1 MTGRLL
7 IVKWEFLPGASLI
20 IIIIAKGAIQAGP
33 TLKLLRI
40 DADPQGRRNCASG
53 RAELPAGTTIRSPAR
68 QETSRHD
75 LCLSQVNCLGD
86 PRDHDGV
93 VTAPGHNQ
101 FDPMT
106 SLPDVEM
113 QAARRR

>member
-20 IIIIAKGAIQAGP
+20 ILVAKGAIQAGP
-33 TLKLLRI
+33 ASKLLRI
-40 DADPQGRRNCASG
+40 DADPQDRRNCASG

-75 LCLSQVNCLGD
+75 LCVSQMNCLDD
-86 PRDHDGV
+86 PRDRDGV
-93 VTAPGHNQ
+93 VIARGHNQ

-113 QAARRR
+113 QVTRRR